1 MVRSTQLATELSIQA
16 IAKTAF
22 AQRND
27 LPQGIE
33 LAHDRPELCH
43 HWPSLESPDGLYIAT
58 GSQLTAS
65 NGKEQ

>member
-1 MVRSTQLATELSIQA
+1 MVRSTQLVMERSIQA

-27 LPQGIE
+27 PPQGIE

-43 HWPSLESPDGLYIAT
+43 HWPSLESPEHGRYIAT

-65 NGKEQ
+65 NG